1 MNTESMQPNYQA
13 MVDFLDQMILR
24 NKVIRYKFNMKS
36 TLAHVLI
43 NGLDKDFINMY
54 VILIRIIASHQAC
67 HVTHFLQDFVAVQSN
82 SGNTSQT

>member
-43 NGLDKDFINMY
+43 NGLDKDFINM
-54 VILIRIIASHQAC
+54 
-67 HVTHFLQDFVAVQSN
+67 
-82 SGNTSQT
+82 